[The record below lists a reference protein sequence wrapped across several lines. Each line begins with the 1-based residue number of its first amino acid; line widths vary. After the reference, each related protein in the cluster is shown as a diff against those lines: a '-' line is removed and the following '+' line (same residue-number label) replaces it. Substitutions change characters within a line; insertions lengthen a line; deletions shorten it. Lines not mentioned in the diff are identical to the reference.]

1 MCKKEKTLYVTKL
14 YNKRL
19 YIRSVDNKDCLW
31 GFASGH
37 SPFLQSGVLFA
48 APQTLPHPLGNQRG
62 AVTPTEPTGR
72 KHPQLNVG
80 TWLKLTWHGTSPTA
94 PKGSLC
100 RLRYPGQPCPGP
112 APWESIMVQCS
123 PPYRAKPPLN
133 LAATSQIPGCPKSG
147 EVCLSTK
154 NNPRFPHL
162 LPPSREMRFW
172 PKLKHSP
179 APMRPLKYF
188 LTLPESF
195 VILGPGSYS
204 FSPPKCL

>member
-31 GFASGH
+31 RFASGH

-112 APWESIMVQCS
+112 APWESIMVQCPLPTGQNLPSTSLQLRRFRDVQRVERCVYQPKITLNS
-123 PPYRAKPPLN
+123 P
-133 LAATSQIPGCPKSG
+133 TSY
-147 EVCLSTK
+147 
-154 NNPRFPHL
+154 H
-162 LPPSREMRFW
+162 
-172 PKLKHSP
+172 
-179 APMRPLKYF
+179 
-188 LTLPESF
+188 LPE
-195 VILGPGSYS
+195 
-204 FSPPKCL
+204 K